1 MQRYED
7 DYDQVGLDL
16 SAEGFYR
23 ITAVTRVADAK
34 ELNGLAGSFTEVRK
48 FDLDLRSNSI
58 VIRHTAAGFVPVD
71 VTTTKQASSK

>member
-23 ITAVTRVADAK
+23 ITAVTRVSNAK
-34 ELNGLAGSFTEVRK
+34 ELNGLAGSFTEVRE

-58 VIRHTAAGFVPVD
+58 VIRHAATGFASVNLTANKRALP
-71 VTTTKQASSK
+71 K